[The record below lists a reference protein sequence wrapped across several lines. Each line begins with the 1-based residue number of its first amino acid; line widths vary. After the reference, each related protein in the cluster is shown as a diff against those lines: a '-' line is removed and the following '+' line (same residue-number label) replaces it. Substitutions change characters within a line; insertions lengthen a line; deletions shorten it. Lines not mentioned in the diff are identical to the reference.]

1 MVQTMQHRHFNTSDG
16 VRLHYLEAGSSGRP
30 LVMIHGWSASAAV
43 FKRQFDALTK
53 VVRVIA
59 VDMRG
64 CRESDKPD
72 HGYRVSRYAADLR
85 DLLDALDLQ
94 EVDLLG
100 QSMGASVIWCYL
112 DLFGHENRIKRL
124 ILVDGTPPCAS
135 PKPGWSDEEKF
146 KHGVLLEYEALSDF
160 FQETKKATTAEA
172 VKASGRMNMFVSKE
186 FPEEDLDFFIEE
198 AMKFPR
204 EYAAEILYDVS
215 LGDWRDVPRRIT
227 LPTLAITCRG
237 RPSSEQRHAW
247 LATQMPHARI
257 EYFNPDEGGSH
268 MMFFENPEK
277 FNRLVVDF
285 LVQT

>member
-1 MVQTMQHRHFNTSDG
+1 MI
-16 VRLHYLEAGSSGRP
+16 
-30 LVMIHGWSASAAV
+30 MIHGWSGSAAV

-53 VVRVIA
+53 VARVIA

-64 CRESDKPD
+64 CGESDKTD
-72 HGYRVSRYAADLR
+72 HGYRVSRFAADLR
-85 DLLDALDLQ
+85 DLLDALDLH

-112 DLFGHENRIKRL
+112 DLFGHENRAKRL

-135 PKPGWSDEEKF
+135 PKPGWSEEEKT
-146 KHGVLLEYEALSDF
+146 KHGILFEYEALSDF
-160 FQETKKATTAEA
+160 YQNTKKATSAEA
-172 VKASGRMNMFVSKE
+172 VKTSDMMKMFVSE
-186 FPEEDLDFFIEE
+186 QFPDEDMDFLIREV
-198 AMKFPR
+198 MKFPR
-204 EYAAEILYDVS
+204 DHAAELLYDVS
-215 LGDWRDVPRRIT
+215 VGDWRDVPRRIK

-257 EYFNPDEGGSH
+257 EYFDPDEGGSH

-277 FNRLVVDF
+277 FNRLVVGF
-285 LVQT
+285 LGE